1 MELDSKLPVTFVP
14 AHEAII
20 SLFIILLYFISVY

>member
-14 AHEAII
+14 AE
-20 SLFIILLYFISVY
+20 FIYLQTPANTFAWCFDN